1 MDFLGSSVV
10 RIMLLMQGEW
20 VLYLVGEL
28 RSHVL
33 YGQKKKKGVTDVG
46 TFLVVQ

>member
-10 RIMLLMQGEW
+10 SIMLLMQGEC

-33 YGQKKKKGVTDVG
+33 SGQKKKKGVTDVG